1 MRRARRGGLRRLCKS
16 HGEDRSTGSVQLETL
31 EVIQSLGPLG
41 ERLLTLPRTTVSNL
55 QSRVES
61 LKTWQSK
68 LQRGVLPTGSEQG
81 GIGEGKSMDGS
92 LAWPEEPF
100 QGQLLQA
107 LAELD
112 MASLTRRFPKL
123 TNTLLANMMDVVEEF
138 EASYVESDDDDEAEE
153 EEVQDDDQPPSP
165 SSIDVAQD
173 SGLEPAEGGDGEEI
187 TTVVENAELAEDLL
201 AEFRKEWEPIAEAL
215 DTSEQFFEDLGDMV
229 QEQFSHDIDTLGT
242 QNSVWKHTGWK
253 EIKELSRKL
262 ERLPQLR
269 KLVRDLGRGS
279 RGRGPKRLA
288 NAEEYMS
295 GNPEGLITSNLVIEE
310 TAGVFRSGEIMN
322 MLPSEASL
330 LAAGRGNGILKQLW
344 HSKRMERSLLSY
356 ERVGWMDDEDSNVL
370 ERMEI
375 RPSGV
380 QGPIILCLDTSASMA
395 GDREK
400 VAKALVL
407 ECVRGAKQQQRKC
420 YLIAFSGKDEVKELE
435 LSSDVDSMKGLLE
448 FLGGGF
454 DGGTDINEPISRS
467 ISLLRDESEE
477 WSNADI
483 LIVTDSEIP
492 ALRKDLREEIHK
504 EVENRLLQI
513 HGLVVGPRRT
523 SNLTDLCTE
532 PLHIFNDWDVF
543 KFDDAY

>member
-1 MRRARRGGLRRLCKS
+1 MCRS
-16 HGEDRSTGSVQLETL
+16 QGEDTSTGSAQLETL

-68 LQRGVLPTGSEQG
+68 LQKGVLPMGSEQG
-81 GIGEGKSMDGS
+81 SIEQGDTGEGRSTGEG

-138 EASYVESDDDDEAEE
+138 EANYVEVDDDDEVE
-153 EEVQDDDQPPSP
+153 EEVRDDEQRASS

-173 SGLEPAEGGDGEEI
+173 EDSEPAEDGDGEQL
-187 TTVVENAELAEDLL
+187 TTADENTELAEDLL

-215 DTSEQFFEDLGDMV
+215 DTSEQFFDDLGDMV
-229 QEQFSHDIDTLGT
+229 QEQFSHDIDTLST

-279 RGRGPKRLA
+279 RGRGPKRFA

-330 LAAGRGNGILKQLW
+330 LAAGRRNGILKQLW
-344 HSKRMERSLLSY
+344 HSKRTERSLLSY

-504 EVENRLLQI
+504 EVESRLLQI

-543 KFDDAY
+543 RFDDAY